1 MTTLRLSDLPKYSQ
15 DRIRRV
21 LGTGG
26 VFDQVVGQDVQEA
39 TCTFRA
45 GHCRPKMSKRDGPNR
60 TEQAYN
66 VEFLAGNGVYEGV
79 TFRLPGGSRYTPDW
93 VDWTPEGVMR
103 VHEVKGAYRFP
114 SEGRAWTAF
123 REAMAAFPR
132 VSFVWAKR
140 TKDGRWEFK

>member
-1 MTTLRLSDLPKYSQ
+1 MTTLRLSDLPKSAQ

-21 LGTGG
+21 LSRGG
-26 VFDQVVGQDVQEA
+26 ACGQVVVQDVQEA

-45 GHCRPKMSKRDGPNR
+45 GHCRPKSPNSDGPNR

-66 VEFLAGNGVYEGV
+66 VEFLAGKGVYEGV

-103 VHEVKGAYRFP
+103 VHEVKGSYRFP

-132 VSFVWAKR
+132 VAFVWAKR